1 MPDILEGVRVVSLA
15 VNLPGPLAAARL
27 AGFGA
32 SVIKVEPP
40 TGDPLAVAAPG
51 WYAELTGRQR
61 VAVLDLKDPDD
72 RAGLDAELAGA
83 DVLLTAMRP
92 SALRKLGLDNA
103 PEQFPGLS
111 HVEIVGHDGALEE
124 LPGHDLNYQA
134 AHGTLQP
141 PLMPTIPVA
150 DLLGAERAVS
160 ATLLALRNV
169 AKSGA
174 GHRYRV
180 VLEDAAAD
188 AGAAVRHGL
197 VGPEAPLGGATP
209 TYGIYATADG
219 HIALGALEPHFRA
232 RVLEHLQVPD
242 IRAEL
247 ERVFAT
253 HGTDHW
259 EELAER
265 ADFPL
270 TGIRSR
276 TQEK

>member
-1 MPDILEGVRVVSLA
+1 MPDILDGVRVVSLA

-32 SVIKVEPP
+32 TVLKVEPP
-40 TGDPLAVAAPG
+40 AGDPLAAAAPD
-51 WYAELTGRQR
+51 WYADLTRRQQ
-61 VAVLDLKDPDD
+61 VAVLDLKDSAD
-72 RAGLDAELAGA
+72 RAKLDTELAGA

-92 SALRKLGLDNA
+92 SALRKLGLGNA
-103 PEQFPGLS
+103 PEKYPGLS
-111 HVEIVGHDGALEE
+111 HVEIVGHDGQLEE
-124 LPGHDLNYQA
+124 VPGHDLNYQA
-134 AHGTLQP
+134 SHGTLQP

-160 ATLLALRNV
+160 ATLLALRS
-169 AKSGA
+169 AMKSGA
-174 GHRYRV
+174 GQRQRV

-197 VGPEAPLGGATP
+197 AGAGAPLGGANP
-209 TYGIYATADG
+209 TYRIYASVDG
-219 HIALGALEPHFRA
+219 YIALGALEPHFRA
-232 RVLEHLQVPD
+232 RVLQCLGADGTHE
-242 IRAEL
+242 EL
-247 ERVFAT
+247 ERIFAT
-253 HGTDHW
+253 ESTDHW

-270 TGIRSR
+270 TGIRNR